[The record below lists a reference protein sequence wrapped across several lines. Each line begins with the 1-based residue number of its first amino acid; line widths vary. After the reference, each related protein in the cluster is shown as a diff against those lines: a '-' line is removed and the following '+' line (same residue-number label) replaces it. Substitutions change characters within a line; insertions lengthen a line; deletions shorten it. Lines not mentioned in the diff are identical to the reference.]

1 MAAIAL
7 DHPWLRI
14 DVLVLAAARLGY
26 AARGFVYLSVGVL
39 SALAALDLEAAA
51 RGSRGSMAVVA
62 QAPLGSV
69 WLTLVAIGLLCF
81 AGWRGLQAVL
91 DADRQGRRPKALAQR
106 AAQGL
111 SGLIYGALAISLF
124 ELLDELADVREADE
138 AAGAR
143 RTASELLGMPFGDW
157 LLIAAGLFV
166 IGAGVG
172 NVLHALERRFHSD
185 LDCSQ
190 LLRSVAKPIG
200 RAGYL
205 ARGAAFAA
213 TGFYLTRA
221 GLDVRSSEAK
231 DMGGALQALEAQP
244 GGSMLLLLIA
254 AGLVAFGLFG
264 LVEARYRVVRAPKEV
279 R

>member
-7 DHPWLRI
+7 EHPWLRA
-14 DVLVLAAARLGY
+14 DRLVLAAARLGY
-26 AARGFVYLSVGVL
+26 AARGFVYLSVGVI
-39 SALAALDLEAAA
+39 SALAALDLSAAA
-51 RGSRGSMAVVA
+51 RGSRGAMAVVA
-62 QAPLGSV
+62 EAPLGVV

-81 AGWRGLQAVL
+81 AGWRALQAVL
-91 DADRQGRRPKALAQR
+91 DADRQGRRPEALAQR

-111 SGLIYGALAISLF
+111 SGVIYGALALSLF
-124 ELLDELADVREADE
+124 ELLDELGDLREANE
-138 AAGAR
+138 AAEAR
-143 RTASELLGMPFGDW
+143 QTASELLAMPFGDW
-157 LLIAAGLFV
+157 LLIGVGLFV
-166 IGAGVG
+166 VAAGVG
-172 NVLHALERRFHSD
+172 NILHALERRFHSD

-190 LLRSVAKPIG
+190 LLRAVAKPIG

-205 ARGAAFAA
+205 ARGVAFGV

-244 GGSMLLLLIA
+244 GGSLLLLLVA

-264 LVEARYRVVRAPKEV
+264 LVEARYRIVRAPEEV